1 MGGVSASTYDAVD
14 RKLTTT
20 DTRGN
25 VTHFAYDAAGRL
37 LQATDALG
45 HATQYAYDAQG
56 NRTGITD
63 ALGHT
68 TALTYDALNRLALAT
83 DALGNSSTTAYDALG
98 RVVSRINA
106 KGQSTTFSYDAVGR
120 LLQVSDAAGG
130 IVTSTYDAAG
140 NRTALSDPKGH
151 ITSYAYDAL
160 NRLLSK
166 TEPGGYVT
174 TYAYDAVGNRTRVTK
189 PNGVLIQYAYDA
201 LDRLT
206 SVTYPDASHVTFSYD
221 ANGNRTTMGD
231 GLGTTTYAY
240 DALDRLTG
248 LVNPFGKTV
257 GYQYDA
263 AGNRTALTYPD
274 GKQVSYA
281 YDALNHLASVTD
293 WASRSTSYAYDAASR
308 LTGASEP
315 NGTSATYGYD
325 AADRLTALSHK
336 LGAAPFATYAY
347 TLDALGNQTQITATE
362 PLVPVLPG
370 GTTNYS
376 YDVDNRL
383 TLVNATAQSFDGNG
397 NLTASGADSFSWDFE
412 DRLRQSTIGGSTN
425 SYQYDGTGNRLTRTA
440 GGITTRFVQDV
451 NGPLANVLAETDA
464 AGSITAY
471 YVYGLGLVERVAA
484 DGSVRFYHHD
494 SRGSTVALTDGV
506 GALTDKYA
514 YDPFGQL
521 ANSTG
526 STANPFKYVG
536 RFGLFDE
543 GNGLIYIRARYY
555 NPAQARFLSKDALPG
570 QATDSQSLHRF
581 VYAMNNPFRLVD
593 LSGLSTMEAHMLNA
607 PPAPSSDPSRLHNWF
622 IGFLG
627 QRELTTPFSS
637 IDNVAAVSL
646 SDQSLK
652 STGSWLK
659 TTRDIAIDWG
669 RAIFFTW
676 LAGSPTEGP
685 SLHYDEMKALE
696 EIAQNWTPQ
705 AKDLIQEKRTGGP
718 PTLDA
723 TMYFKIKSC
732 DADIDC
738 IYGK

>member
-1 MGGVSASTYDAVD
+1 MIGPRN
-14 RKLTTT
+14 RK
-20 DTRGN
+20 
-25 VTHFAYDAAGRL
+25 
-37 LQATDALG
+37 
-45 HATQYAYDAQG
+45 
-56 NRTGITD
+56 
-63 ALGHT
+63 
-68 TALTYDALNRLALAT
+68 
-83 DALGNSSTTAYDALG
+83 
-98 RVVSRINA
+98 
-106 KGQSTTFSYDAVGR
+106 STTFSYDAVGR
-120 LLQVSDAAGG
+120 LLQVTDAAGG

-189 PNGVLIQYAYDA
+189 PNGVIIQYAYDA
-201 LDRLT
+201 LDRLA

-221 ANGNRTTMGD
+221 ANGNRTAMGD

-281 YDALNHLASVTD
+281 YDALNRLASITD

-336 LGAAPFATYAY
+336 LGATPFATYAY
-347 TLDALGNQTQITATE
+347 TLDALGNQTQVTATE
-362 PLVPVLPG
+362 PLAPVLPG

-397 NLTASGADSFSWDFE
+397 NLTISGADSFSWDFE

-494 SRGSTVALTDGV
+494 SRGSTVALTDGA
-506 GALTDKYA
+506 GNLTDKYA
-514 YDPFGQL
+514 YDPFGKL

-555 NPAQARFLSKDALPG
+555 NPAQARFLSKDLLSG
-570 QATDSQSLHRF
+570 QDTQSQSLNRF
-581 VYAMNNPFRLVD
+581 VYSLDNPIRLSD
-593 LSGLSTMEAHMLNA
+593 ISGLSSNEVSTRCQPYYIWEYGCYGGPNYTGGRRDPKESMPILETYKKAA
-607 PPAPSSDPSRLHNWF
+607 PIDDQDRAYFYHDYCYSKATSNLDILGCDSVLTQSLDSLPLSDK
-622 IGFLG
+622 GFVYRMAARDVFAIKDAVLYSDLVY
-627 QRELTTPFSS
+627 RELARQMLDRSS
-637 IDNVAAVSL
+637 QWLGANWYAHCRD
-646 SDQSLK
+646 
-652 STGSWLK
+652 SWCSFGL
-659 TTRDIAIDWG
+659 
-669 RAIFFTW
+669 F
-676 LAGSPTEGP
+676 
-685 SLHYDEMKALE
+685 H
-696 EIAQNWTPQ
+696 
-705 AKDLIQEKRTGGP
+705 
-718 PTLDA
+718 
-723 TMYFKIKSC
+723 
-732 DADIDC
+732 
-738 IYGK
+738 